1 MLIVRKLHTYVGM
14 FIAPSVI
21 FFALSGALQLFHLH
35 EARGS
40 YHPPALIEMSGA
52 LHKDQVL
59 SSGADHDKP
68 PPAVGGAGQQRH
80 KAPSLATV
88 VLKWFFLSVSLGLL
102 ASTGIGVWIG
112 LKYARR
118 KRFCWMLLGMGTAAP
133 ILIIL
138 SSTILPT

>member
-40 YHPPALIEMSGA
+40 YHPPPLIEMLGS

-59 SSGADHDKP
+59 SSG
-68 PPAVGGAGQQRH
+68 GR
-80 KAPSLATV
+80 S
-88 VLKWFFLSVSLGLL
+88 
-102 ASTGIGVWIG
+102 
-112 LKYARR
+112 
-118 KRFCWMLLGMGTAAP
+118 
-133 ILIIL
+133 
-138 SSTILPT
+138 